1 MKSELR
7 TWASNQKTMLATM
20 LATVWLFISIFFSLN
35 VASPFKAGFNA
46 QLNGSVPDYLTN
58 KRGGGGGGGGSGTH
72 MLGIIAAGV
81 GGTFGFLFLLIIGG
95 QIGGTS
101 GIYGNLPA
109 SNITAIT
116 GNIGK
121 AVVTG
126 SQFVVLIFLG
136 AGVAVAAA
144 MIFLALAVFKSR

>member
-1 MKSELR
+1 LKLESLR
-7 TWASNQKTMLATM
+7 ERLGDIT
-20 LATVWLFISIFFSLN
+20 LFIRIFFTVQADGLKLG
-35 VASPFKAGFNA
+35 FKMGNPLAA
-46 QLNGSVPDYLTN
+46 VQYSRLTN
-58 KRGGGGGGGGSGTH
+58 KKGGGGGGSSGSVGV
-72 MLGIIAAGV
+72 LGIIAAGV

-95 QIGGTS
+95 QIGGSS

-126 SQFVVLIFLG
+126 SAFVVLIYLG
-136 AGVAVAAA
+136 AGVAIAAA
-144 MIFLALAVFKSR
+144 MIFLALHVFQRGRG

>member
-1 MKSELR
+1 MKLESLR
-7 TWASNQKTMLATM
+7 ERLAEIF
-20 LATVWLFISIFFSLN
+20 LFISIFFTVQADGLKLG
-35 VASPFKAGFNA
+35 FKMGNPLAAVQYSG
-46 QLNGSVPDYLTN
+46 LTN
-58 KRGGGGGGGGSGTH
+58 KKGGGGGGGSSGSVGV
-72 MLGIIAAGV
+72 LGIIAAGV

-95 QIGGTS
+95 QIGGSS

-126 SQFVVLIFLG
+126 SAFVVLIYLG
-136 AGVAVAAA
+136 AGVAIAAA
-144 MIFLALAVFKSR
+144 MIFLALHVFQRGR

>member
-1 MKSELR
+1 LTFQSLKERLGDIP
-7 TWASNQKTMLATM
+7 
-20 LATVWLFISIFFSLN
+20 LFVKIFFSIQ
-35 VASPFKAGFNA
+35 ADSFKTGFNMA
-46 QLNGSVPDYLTN
+46 NPLAAVQINRLTN
-58 KRGGGGGGGGSGTH
+58 KSSGGGSAGV
-72 MLGIIAAGV
+72 LGIIAAGV

-95 QIGGTS
+95 QIGGSS

-126 SQFVVLIFLG
+126 SAFVVLIYLG
-136 AGVAVAAA
+136 AGVAIAAA
-144 MIFLALAVFKSR
+144 MIFLALHVFQRGRS

>member
-1 MKSELR
+1 MKLESLR
-7 TWASNQKTMLATM
+7 ERLGDI
-20 LATVWLFISIFFSLN
+20 LLFIHIFFTVQADGLKLG
-35 VASPFKAGFNA
+35 FKMGNPLAA
-46 QLNGSVPDYLTN
+46 VQYSRLTN
-58 KRGGGGGGGGSGTH
+58 RKGGGGGGSSGSVGV
-72 MLGIIAAGV
+72 LGIIAAGV

-95 QIGGTS
+95 QIGGSS

-126 SQFVVLIFLG
+126 SAFVVLIYLG
-136 AGVAVAAA
+136 AGVAIAAA
-144 MIFLALAVFKSR
+144 MIFLALHVFQRGR

>member
-1 MKSELR
+1 MGFKMG
-7 TWASNQKTMLATM
+7 NPLA
-20 LATVWLFISIFFSLN
+20 A
-35 VASPFKAGFNA
+35 A
-46 QLNGSVPDYLTN
+46 QYSRLTN
-58 KRGGGGGGGGSGTH
+58 KRGGGGGGSSGGSVGV
-72 MLGIIAAGV
+72 LGIIAAGV

-95 QIGGTS
+95 QIGGSS

-126 SQFVVLIFLG
+126 SAFVVLIYLG
-136 AGVAVAAA
+136 AGVAIAAA
-144 MIFLALAVFKSR
+144 MIFLALHVFQRGR

>member
-1 MKSELR
+1 LKLESLR
-7 TWASNQKTMLATM
+7 ERLGDIT
-20 LATVWLFISIFFSLN
+20 LFIRIFFTVQADGLKLG
-35 VASPFKAGFNA
+35 FKMGNPLAA
-46 QLNGSVPDYLTN
+46 VQYSRLTN
-58 KRGGGGGGGGSGTH
+58 KKGGGGGGSSGSVGV
-72 MLGIIAAGV
+72 LGIIAAGV

-95 QIGGTS
+95 QIGGSS

-126 SQFVVLIFLG
+126 SAFVVLIYLG
-136 AGVAVAAA
+136 AGVAIAAA
-144 MIFLALAVFKSR
+144 MIFLALHVFQRGR

>member
-1 MKSELR
+1 MKLESLR
-7 TWASNQKTMLATM
+7 ERLGDI
-20 LATVWLFISIFFSLN
+20 LLFIHLFFTVQADGLKLG
-35 VASPFKAGFNA
+35 FKMGNPLAA
-46 QLNGSVPDYLTN
+46 VQYSRLTN
-58 KRGGGGGGGGSGTH
+58 KKGGGGGGSSGSVGV
-72 MLGIIAAGV
+72 LGIIAAGV

-95 QIGGTS
+95 QIGGSS

-126 SQFVVLIFLG
+126 SAFVVLIYLG
-136 AGVAVAAA
+136 AGVAIAAA
-144 MIFLALAVFKSR
+144 MIFLALHVFQRGR

>member
-1 MKSELR
+1 LKLMSLR
-7 TWASNQKTMLATM
+7 ERLGDIT
-20 LATVWLFISIFFSLN
+20 LFIRIFFTVQADGLKLG
-35 VASPFKAGFNA
+35 FKMGNPLAA
-46 QLNGSVPDYLTN
+46 VQYSRLTN
-58 KRGGGGGGGGSGTH
+58 RKGGGGGGSSGSVGV
-72 MLGIIAAGV
+72 LGIIAAGV

-95 QIGGTS
+95 QIGGSS

-126 SQFVVLIFLG
+126 SAFVVLIYLG
-136 AGVAVAAA
+136 AGVAIAAA
-144 MIFLALAVFKSR
+144 MIFLALHVFQRGR

>member
-1 MKSELR
+1 LKIELLKER
-7 TWASNQKTMLATM
+7 LADI
-20 LATVWLFISIFFSLN
+20 ALFVRIFFSVQSESL
-35 VASPFKAGFNA
+35 KMGFNIGNPLVA
-46 QLNGSVPDYLTN
+46 VQINRLINA
-58 KRGGGGGGGGSGTH
+58 KGGAGGSAGV
-72 MLGIIAAGV
+72 LGIIAAGV

-95 QIGGTS
+95 QIGGSS

-126 SQFVVLIFLG
+126 SAFVVLIYLG
-136 AGVAVAAA
+136 AGVAIAAA
-144 MIFLALAVFKSR
+144 MIFLALHVFQRGR

>member
-1 MKSELR
+1 MKLESLR
-7 TWASNQKTMLATM
+7 ERLGDIT
-20 LATVWLFISIFFSLN
+20 LFIRIFFTVQADGLKLG
-35 VASPFKAGFNA
+35 FKMGNPLAA
-46 QLNGSVPDYLTN
+46 VQYSRLTN
-58 KRGGGGGGGGSGTH
+58 RKGGGGGSSSGSVGV
-72 MLGIIAAGV
+72 LGIIAAGV

-95 QIGGTS
+95 QIGGSS

-126 SQFVVLIFLG
+126 SAFVVLIYLG
-136 AGVAVAAA
+136 AGVAIAAA
-144 MIFLALAVFKSR
+144 MIFLALHVFQRGR

>member
-1 MKSELR
+1 LKIELLKER
-7 TWASNQKTMLATM
+7 LGDIA
-20 LATVWLFISIFFSLN
+20 LFVRIFFTVQSESL
-35 VASPFKAGFNA
+35 KMGFNIGNPRA
-46 QLNGSVPDYLTN
+46 AIQINRLTNAKGGAGGAGGSV
-58 KRGGGGGGGGSGTH
+58 GV
-72 MLGIIAAGV
+72 LGIIAAGV

-95 QIGGTS
+95 QIGGSS

-126 SQFVVLIFLG
+126 SAFVVLIYLG
-136 AGVAVAAA
+136 AGVAIAAA
-144 MIFLALAVFKSR
+144 MIFLALHVFQRGR

>member
-1 MKSELR
+1 LKLESLR
-7 TWASNQKTMLATM
+7 ERLGDIT
-20 LATVWLFISIFFSLN
+20 LFIRIFFTVQADGLKLG
-35 VASPFKAGFNA
+35 FKMGNPLAA
-46 QLNGSVPDYLTN
+46 VQYSRLTN
-58 KRGGGGGGGGSGTH
+58 RKGGGGGSSSGSVGV
-72 MLGIIAAGV
+72 LGIIAAGV

-95 QIGGTS
+95 QIGGSS

-126 SQFVVLIFLG
+126 SAFVVLIYLG
-136 AGVAVAAA
+136 AGVAIAAA
-144 MIFLALAVFKSR
+144 MIFLALHVFQRGR

>member
-1 MKSELR
+1 MKLMSLR
-7 TWASNQKTMLATM
+7 ERLAEIF
-20 LATVWLFISIFFSLN
+20 LFISIFLT
-35 VASPFKAGFNA
+35 VQADGLKLGFKMGNPLAA
-46 QLNGSVPDYLTN
+46 VQYSRLTN
-58 KRGGGGGGGGSGTH
+58 KKGGGGGGGGTSGSVGV
-72 MLGIIAAGV
+72 LGIIAAGV

-95 QIGGTS
+95 QIGGSS

-126 SQFVVLIFLG
+126 SAFVVLIYLG
-136 AGVAVAAA
+136 AGVAIAAA
-144 MIFLALAVFKSR
+144 MIFLALHVFQRGR

>member
-1 MKSELR
+1 MKLESLR
-7 TWASNQKTMLATM
+7 ERLGDI
-20 LATVWLFISIFFSLN
+20 VLFITIFFTVQADSLKLG
-35 VASPFKAGFNA
+35 FKMGNPLAA
-46 QLNGSVPDYLTN
+46 VQYSRLTN
-58 KRGGGGGGGGSGTH
+58 KKGGGGGGSSGSVGV
-72 MLGIIAAGV
+72 LGIIAAGV

-95 QIGGTS
+95 QIGGSS

-126 SQFVVLIFLG
+126 SAFVVLIYLG
-136 AGVAVAAA
+136 AGVAIAAA
-144 MIFLALAVFKSR
+144 MIFLALHVFQRGR

>member
-1 MKSELR
+1 LKSESLR
-7 TWASNQKTMLATM
+7 ERLGYI
-20 LATVWLFISIFFSLN
+20 LLFIHIFLTVQADSLKLG
-35 VASPFKAGFNA
+35 FKMGNPLAA
-46 QLNGSVPDYLTN
+46 VQYSRLTN
-58 KRGGGGGGGGSGTH
+58 KKGGGGGGSSGSVGV
-72 MLGIIAAGV
+72 LGIIAAGV

-95 QIGGTS
+95 QIGGSS

-126 SQFVVLIFLG
+126 SAFVVLIYLG
-136 AGVAVAAA
+136 AGVAIAAA
-144 MIFLALAVFKSR
+144 MIFLALHVFQRGR

>member
-1 MKSELR
+1 LKERLGD
-7 TWASNQKTMLATM
+7 TA
-20 LATVWLFISIFFSLN
+20 LFIKIFLTVQSD
-35 VASPFKAGFNA
+35 SFKTGFNMA
-46 QLNGSVPDYLTN
+46 NPLAAVQINRLTN
-58 KRGGGGGGGGSGTH
+58 KKGGGGGSSGGGSAGV
-72 MLGIIAAGV
+72 LGIIAAGV

-95 QIGGTS
+95 QIGGSS

-126 SQFVVLIFLG
+126 SAFVVLIYLG
-136 AGVAVAAA
+136 AGVAIAAA
-144 MIFLALAVFKSR
+144 MIFLALHVFQRGRT

>member
-1 MKSELR
+1 M
-7 TWASNQKTMLATM
+7 
-20 LATVWLFISIFFSLN
+20 
-35 VASPFKAGFNA
+35 GFNIGNPLA
-46 QLNGSVPDYLTN
+46 AVQINRLTNARDGGSV
-58 KRGGGGGGGGSGTH
+58 GV
-72 MLGIIAAGV
+72 LGIIAAGV

-95 QIGGTS
+95 QIGGSS

-126 SQFVVLIFLG
+126 SAFVVLIYLG
-136 AGVAVAAA
+136 AGVAIAAA
-144 MIFLALAVFKSR
+144 MIFLALHVFQRGR

>member
-1 MKSELR
+1 LKERLGD
-7 TWASNQKTMLATM
+7 TA
-20 LATVWLFISIFFSLN
+20 LFIKIFLTVQSDSL
-35 VASPFKAGFNA
+35 KMGFNIGNPLA
-46 QLNGSVPDYLTN
+46 AVQINRLTN
-58 KRGGGGGGGGSGTH
+58 ARGGGGGSSAGV
-72 MLGIIAAGV
+72 LGIIAAGV

-95 QIGGTS
+95 QIGGSS

-126 SQFVVLIFLG
+126 SAFVVLIYLG
-136 AGVAVAAA
+136 AGVAIAAA
-144 MIFLALAVFKSR
+144 MIFLALHVFQRGRGGG

>member
-1 MKSELR
+1 MKLESLR
-7 TWASNQKTMLATM
+7 EKLGDI
-20 LATVWLFISIFFSLN
+20 LLFIHIFFTVQADGLKLG
-35 VASPFKAGFNA
+35 FKMGNPLAA
-46 QLNGSVPDYLTN
+46 VQYSRLTN
-58 KRGGGGGGGGSGTH
+58 KKGGGGGGSSGSVGV
-72 MLGIIAAGV
+72 LGIIAAGV

-95 QIGGTS
+95 QIGGSS

-126 SQFVVLIFLG
+126 SAFVVLIYLG
-136 AGVAVAAA
+136 AGVAIAAA
-144 MIFLALAVFKSR
+144 MIFLALHVFQRGR

>member
-1 MKSELR
+1 MSLR
-7 TWASNQKTMLATM
+7 ERLAEIF
-20 LATVWLFISIFFSLN
+20 LFISIFLTVEAVSLKLG
-35 VASPFKAGFNA
+35 FKMGNPLAA
-46 QLNGSVPDYLTN
+46 VQYSRLTN
-58 KRGGGGGGGGSGTH
+58 KRGGGGGGGSSGSVGV
-72 MLGIIAAGV
+72 LGIIAAGV

-95 QIGGTS
+95 QIGGSS

-126 SQFVVLIFLG
+126 SAFVVLIYLG
-136 AGVAVAAA
+136 AGVAIAAA
-144 MIFLALAVFKSR
+144 MIFLALHVFQRGR

>member
-1 MKSELR
+1 MKLESLR
-7 TWASNQKTMLATM
+7 DRLGDI
-20 LATVWLFISIFFSLN
+20 LLFIHIFFTVQADGLKLG
-35 VASPFKAGFNA
+35 FKMGNPLAA
-46 QLNGSVPDYLTN
+46 VQYSRLTN
-58 KRGGGGGGGGSGTH
+58 KKGGGGGGSSGSVGV
-72 MLGIIAAGV
+72 LGIIAAGV

-95 QIGGTS
+95 QIGGSS

-126 SQFVVLIFLG
+126 SAFVVLIYLG
-136 AGVAVAAA
+136 AGVAIAAA
-144 MIFLALAVFKSR
+144 MIFLALHVFQRGR

>member
-1 MKSELR
+1 LKLESLR
-7 TWASNQKTMLATM
+7 EKLGDI
-20 LATVWLFISIFFSLN
+20 LLFIHIFFTVQADGLKLG
-35 VASPFKAGFNA
+35 FKMGNPLAA
-46 QLNGSVPDYLTN
+46 VQYSRLTN
-58 KRGGGGGGGGSGTH
+58 KKGGGGGGGSSGSVGV
-72 MLGIIAAGV
+72 LGIIAAGV

-95 QIGGTS
+95 QIGGSS

-126 SQFVVLIFLG
+126 SAFVVLIYLG
-136 AGVAVAAA
+136 AGVAIAAA
-144 MIFLALAVFKSR
+144 MIFLALHVFQRGR

>member
-1 MKSELR
+1 MKLESLR
-7 TWASNQKTMLATM
+7 ERLGDIT
-20 LATVWLFISIFFSLN
+20 LFIRIFFTVQADSLKLG
-35 VASPFKAGFNA
+35 FKMANPLA
-46 QLNGSVPDYLTN
+46 AVQYSRLTN
-58 KRGGGGGGGGSGTH
+58 KRGGGGGGSSGSVGV
-72 MLGIIAAGV
+72 LGIIAAGV

-95 QIGGTS
+95 QIGGSS

-126 SQFVVLIFLG
+126 SAFVVLIYLG
-136 AGVAVAAA
+136 AGVAIAAA
-144 MIFLALAVFKSR
+144 MIFLALHVFQRGR